1 MLGVMGILNV
11 AHGEIYM
18 IAAMAYCSFIYYFG
32 LNFFL
37 SAILAIAFAAALG
50 IVCSKIAVEPLLKSQ
65 NPLLAIIL
73 STLAISMMLL
83 NGSVLYWGATTVP
96 AKLPLQGEYHW
107 AGLLIPKGR
116 VCLSIIGAVATCLLY
131 LFLEKTV
138 MGKVIRA
145 TSQNRLAASLMGI
158 NLRRVYTF
166 SFAIASA
173 LAGLAGVLVAPV
185 WVSNPFMGQSMILKG
200 FIVVIVGGL
209 GNIRGAILIGL
220 MLGIA
225 EAFTG
230 YFVSVYY
237 REIMGYILMILILI
251 VKPKGLFAR

>member
-1 MLGVMGILNV
+1 
-11 AHGEIYM
+11 
-18 IAAMAYCSFIYYFG
+18 
-32 LNFFL
+32 
-37 SAILAIAFAAALG
+37 
-50 IVCSKIAVEPLLKSQ
+50 
-65 NPLLAIIL
+65 
-73 STLAISMMLL
+73 
-83 NGSVLYWGATTVP
+83 
-96 AKLPLQGEYHW
+96 LQGEYHW

-116 VCLSIIGAVATCLLY
+116 VGLSIIGAVATCSLY

>member
-1 MLGVMGILNV
+1 
-11 AHGEIYM
+11 
-18 IAAMAYCSFIYYFG
+18 
-32 LNFFL
+32 
-37 SAILAIAFAAALG
+37 
-50 IVCSKIAVEPLLKSQ
+50 
-65 NPLLAIIL
+65 
-73 STLAISMMLL
+73 MMLL

-116 VCLSIIGAVATCLLY
+116 VGLSIIGAVATCLLY

-185 WVSNPFMGQSMILKG
+185 WGLEPLHGTEHDPQRIHRCHSGRSGQH
-200 FIVVIVGGL
+200 
-209 GNIRGAILIGL
+209 
-220 MLGIA
+220 
-225 EAFTG
+225 
-230 YFVSVYY
+230 
-237 REIMGYILMILILI
+237 
-251 VKPKGLFAR
+251 

>member
-1 MLGVMGILNV
+1 M
-11 AHGEIYM
+11 
-18 IAAMAYCSFIYYFG
+18 
-32 LNFFL
+32 NFFL

-50 IVCSKIAVEPLLKSQ
+50 IVSSKIAVEPLLKSLKPFAG
-65 NPLLAIIL
+65 NNLID
-73 STLAISMMLL
+73 LAISMMLL
-83 NGSVLYWGATTVP
+83 NGSVLSGDSIIFP

-116 VCLSIIGAVATCLLY
+116 VGLSIIGAVAAACLLY

-185 WVSNPFMGQSMILKG
+185 WKSRTPSWD
-200 FIVVIVGGL
+200 
-209 GNIRGAILIGL
+209 RA
-220 MLGIA
+220 
-225 EAFTG
+225 
-230 YFVSVYY
+230 
-237 REIMGYILMILILI
+237 
-251 VKPKGLFAR
+251 